1 MGYRKRKME
10 KEKKA
15 IDSLTI
21 MTNIVLPNETNQL
34 RNLFG
39 GELLSRMD
47 RCASISASRHCERRV
62 VTASVNHVS
71 FNHPIPEG
79 GIVVLE
85 SKVSRA
91 FSTSM
96 EIYVD
101 VWLDDPIRQ
110 TKIHTNEG
118 IYTFV
123 AVDEFNKPVPVPA
136 VVPESEQEMQRYDA
150 ALRRKELSLILSG
163 RMKATD
169 SVELKRL
176 FAGEI

>member
-1 MGYRKRKME
+1 ME
-10 KEKKA
+10 KIKKA
-15 IDSLTI
+15 SESLTV
-21 MTNIVLPNETNQL
+21 MTNIVLPNETNSL

-39 GELLSRMD
+39 GELLARMD
-47 RCASISASRHCERRV
+47 RCASISAARHCERRV

-96 EIYVD
+96 EIYVE
-101 VWLDDPIRQ
+101 VWLDDPINQ
-110 TKIHTNEG
+110 TKTHTNEG

-123 AVDEFNKPVPVPA
+123 AVDEFNRPIPIPQLE
-136 VVPESEQEMQRYDA
+136 PETEIEKQRYEGA
-150 ALRRKELSLILSG
+150 MRRKELSLILSG
-163 RMKATD
+163 RMKPSE
-169 SVELKRL
+169 SVELKKL
-176 FAGEI
+176 FNS

>member
-1 MGYRKRKME
+1 
-10 KEKKA
+10 
-15 IDSLTI
+15 
-21 MTNIVLPNETNQL
+21 
-34 RNLFG
+34 
-39 GELLSRMD
+39 
-47 RCASISASRHCERRV
+47 
-62 VTASVNHVS
+62 
-71 FNHPIPEG
+71 
-79 GIVVLE
+79 
-85 SKVSRA
+85 
-91 FSTSM
+91 
-96 EIYVD
+96 
-101 VWLDDPIRQ
+101 

-136 VVPESEQEMQRYDA
+136 VVPESEQEIQRYDA

>member
-1 MGYRKRKME
+1 ME
-10 KEKKA
+10 KVKKA
-15 IDSLTI
+15 SESLTV
-21 MTNIVLPNETNQL
+21 MTNIVLPNETNSL

-39 GELLSRMD
+39 GELLAKMD
-47 RCASISASRHCERRV
+47 RCASISAARHCARRV

-71 FNHPIPEG
+71 FKHPIPEA

-101 VWLDDPIRQ
+101 VWLDDVINNK
-110 TKIHTNEG
+110 KIHTNEG

-123 AVDEFNKPVPVPA
+123 AVDEYNKPVPIPQVE
-136 VVPESEQEMQRYDA
+136 PETELEKERFA
-150 ALRRKELSLILSG
+150 AAFRRKELSLILSG
-163 RMKATD
+163 RMKPLE
-169 SVELKRL
+169 SVELKKL
-176 FAGEI
+176 FQEPTED

>member
-1 MGYRKRKME
+1 ME
-10 KEKKA
+10 IKNEKFA
-15 IDSLTI
+15 SDSHTI
-21 MTNIVLPNETNQL
+21 MTNIVLPNETNSL

-39 GELLSRMD
+39 GELLSKMD
-47 RCASISASRHCERRV
+47 RCAAISAARHSQRGV

-79 GIVVLE
+79 GIVILE

-101 VWLDDPIRQ
+101 VWLDDPISQ

-123 AVDEFNKPVPVPA
+123 AVDKENCPVKVPA
-136 VVPESEQEMQRYDA
+136 LIAETDLEKERFHA

-163 RMKATD
+163 RMKPVD
-169 SVELKRL
+169 SVELKKL
-176 FAGEI
+176 FCS

>member
-1 MGYRKRKME
+1 MQKP
-10 KEKKA
+10 KKPA
-15 IDSLTI
+15 ESLTV
-21 MTNIVLPNETNQL
+21 MTNIVLPNETNSL

-39 GELLSRMD
+39 GELLARMD
-47 RCASISASRHCERRV
+47 RAASISAVRHCERRV

-71 FNHPIPEG
+71 FNYPIPEG

-101 VWLDDPIRQ
+101 VWLDDPINHK
-110 TKIHTNEG
+110 KIHTNEG

-123 AVDEFNKPVPVPA
+123 AVDEYNKPVPVPPLE
-136 VVPESEQEMQRYDA
+136 PETGEEKERFAA

-163 RMKATD
+163 RMKASD
-169 SVELKRL
+169 SVELKKL
-176 FAGEI
+176 FLNTNEI

>member
-1 MGYRKRKME
+1 MAKT
-10 KEKKA
+10 KKA
-15 IDSLTI
+15 SESLTI
-21 MTNIVLPNETNQL
+21 MTNIVLPNETNSL

-39 GELLSRMD
+39 GELLARMD
-47 RCASISASRHCERRV
+47 RCASISAARHCERRV

-101 VWLDDPIRQ
+101 VWLDDPISGKK
-110 TKIHTNEG
+110 THTNEG

-123 AVDEFNKPVPVPA
+123 AVDEYNKPVPIPQME
-136 VVPESEQEMQRYDA
+136 PETEQEKSRYEA
-150 ALRRKELSLILSG
+150 AFRRRELSLILSG
-163 RMKATD
+163 RMKAQD
-169 SVELKRL
+169 SVELKKL
-176 FAGEI
+176 FCDK

>member
-1 MGYRKRKME
+1 MQKS
-10 KEKKA
+10 KKA
-15 IDSLTI
+15 SKSLTV
-21 MTNIVLPNETNQL
+21 MTNIVLPNETNSL

-39 GELLSRMD
+39 GELLSKMD

-71 FNHPIPEG
+71 FDHPIPEG

-101 VWLDDPIRQ
+101 VWLDDPINQ
-110 TKIHTNEG
+110 KKIHTNSG

-123 AVDEFNKPVPVPA
+123 AVDEFNRPIPI
-136 VVPESEQEMQRYDA
+136 PELEPETEQEKERFHA
-150 ALRRKELSLILSG
+150 AFRRRELSLILSG
-163 RMKATD
+163 RMNAAD
-169 SVELKRL
+169 SVELKKL
-176 FAGEI
+176 FCP

>member
-1 MGYRKRKME
+1 ME
-10 KEKKA
+10 KSKKA
-15 IDSLTI
+15 AESLTV
-21 MTNIVLPNETNQL
+21 MTNIVLPNETNSL

-39 GELLSRMD
+39 GELLAKMD
-47 RCASISASRHCERRV
+47 RCASISAARHCERRV

-71 FNHPIPEG
+71 FNFPIPEG

-101 VWLDDPIRQ
+101 VWLDDPINQ
-110 TKIHTNEG
+110 KKIHTNEG

-123 AVDEFNKPVPVPA
+123 AVDKNNHPVA
-136 VVPESEQEMQRYDA
+136 IPELIPQSDVEKARFDA

-163 RMKATD
+163 KMKAQD
-169 SVELKRL
+169 SIELKKL
-176 FAGEI
+176 FG

>member
-1 MGYRKRKME
+1 M
-10 KEKKA
+10 KKVKHPSE
-15 IDSLTI
+15 SLTV
-21 MTNIVLPNETNQL
+21 MTNIVLPNETNSL

-47 RCASISASRHCERRV
+47 RAASISATRHCERRV

-85 SKVSRA
+85 SKVTRA

-101 VWLDDPIRQ
+101 VWLDDPINQR
-110 TKIHTNEG
+110 KIHTNEG

-123 AVDEFNKPVPVPA
+123 AVDEFNKPVPIFQVE
-136 VVPESEQEMQRYDA
+136 PETEEEQKRYDA

-163 RMKATD
+163 RMKPTE
-169 SVELKRL
+169 SIELKKL
-176 FAGEI
+176 FSGEIEK

>member
-1 MGYRKRKME
+1 MKPKIAAE
-10 KEKKA
+10 
-15 IDSLTI
+15 SLTI
-21 MTNIVLPNETNQL
+21 MTNIVLPNETNSL

-39 GELLSRMD
+39 GELLAKMD
-47 RCASISASRHCERRV
+47 RCAAIAASRHCARRV

-79 GIVVLE
+79 GVVVLE
-85 SKVSRA
+85 AKVSRA

-101 VWLDDPIRQ
+101 VWLDDPILGK
-110 TKIHTNEG
+110 KIHTNDG

-123 AVDEFNKPVPVPA
+123 AVDEFNKPVPIPSLI
-136 VVPESEQEMQRYDA
+136 PETDLEKERYDA

-163 RMKATD
+163 RMKSQD
-169 SVELKRL
+169 SVELKKL
-176 FAGEI
+176 FLDLDKD

>member
-1 MGYRKRKME
+1 ME
-10 KEKKA
+10 KKKKA
-15 IDSLTI
+15 LESLTV
-21 MTNIVLPNETNQL
+21 MTNIVLPNETNSL

-39 GELLSRMD
+39 GELLARMD
-47 RCASISASRHCERRV
+47 RCASISASRHSECRV

-71 FNHPIPEG
+71 FNAPIPEG
-79 GIVVLE
+79 SVVVLE

-96 EIYVD
+96 EVYVD
-101 VWLDDPIRQ
+101 AWLDDPIHRK
-110 TKIHTNEG
+110 KIHTNAG

-123 AVDEFNKPVPVPA
+123 AVDEFNKPVPVPELE
-136 VVPESEQEMQRYDA
+136 PETAEEIERYKA

-163 RMKATD
+163 RMKPTE
-169 SVELKRL
+169 SVELKKL

>member
-1 MGYRKRKME
+1 MKKKTA
-10 KEKKA
+10 KE
-15 IDSLTI
+15 SLTV
-21 MTNIVLPNETNQL
+21 MTNIVLPNETNSL

-47 RCASISASRHCERRV
+47 RCASISASRHSARRV

-71 FNHPIPEG
+71 FNEPIPEG
-79 GIVVLE
+79 GVVVME

-101 VWLDDPIRQ
+101 VWLDDPIHGK
-110 TKIHTNEG
+110 KIKTNEG

-123 AVDEFNKPVPVPA
+123 AVDEFNKPVPVPPIE
-136 VVPESEQEMQRYDA
+136 PESDLEKSRYDA

-163 RMKATD
+163 RMKPTE
-169 SVELKRL
+169 SVELKKL
-176 FAGEI
+176 FSGK